1 MMIHLM
7 SPCLDVIN
15 NFLIY
20 LPYIF
25 SVGNI
30 KKKPPT
36 NKINNIS
43 GDQEHNL
50 KSFLFMKIV
59 VIHLLLYHENLW
71 NSFN

>member
-30 KKKPPT
+30 KKNHQPT
-36 NKINNIS
+36 KSTISVEIRNI
-43 GDQEHNL
+43 
-50 KSFLFMKIV
+50 I
-59 VIHLLLYHENLW
+59 
-71 NSFN
+71 